1 MWWRHSCPFYRS
13 EQFSGALVC
22 KIDFICQKWIKSTQV
37 WDFITFAMLC
47 KFQLKK
53 LIAAVIM
60 SCSVFLISA
69 YFKPAWYDVLASKV
83 RLNSKIQNNPSSVM
97 EITFVLFPM
106 YSKNGTSNKIPWNVL
121 DVLWALVRCLM
132 LGGMYAQSPC

>member
-1 MWWRHSCPFYRS
+1 MWWRHSYPFYRS

-60 SCSVFLISA
+60 RCSVFLISA